1 MGIRTPSC
9 PLRICRHYKG
19 LVVCHVNQIR
29 TKLRFRSVPRVLLTR
44 LEWGVVD
51 ETNYRTLTSQA
62 HRAISPPRLFSL
74 ALPREEPLRAA
85 LVGSLA
91 REKLTG
97 ATPPS
102 LLTACTRT
110 VETMPAQR
118 TNLGR
123 SEDDHTWFNE
133 RGQDDDLVGGG
144 SVGGLYNQSLF
155 TEIFSFFLRG
165 ESWFSYQMVLVLVLV
180 LVLLGLASPNPDIR
194 RSVVVQNSEPGLGT
208 VLAGCLPPH
217 T

>member
-1 MGIRTPSC
+1 MNG
-9 PLRICRHYKG
+9 
-19 LVVCHVNQIR
+19 
-29 TKLRFRSVPRVLLTR
+29 
-44 LEWGVVD
+44 GVVD

-97 ATPPS
+97 ATPPPS

-144 SVGGLYNQSLF
+144 GQLVGCIINPSLPRF
-155 TEIFSFFLRG
+155 FFS
-165 ESWFSYQMVLVLVLV
+165 S
-180 LVLLGLASPNPDIR
+180 
-194 RSVVVQNSEPGLGT
+194 
-208 VLAGCLPPH
+208 
-217 T
+217 